1 MTMGHEFVYAQTA
14 CTVEWR
20 SAVLEENIEFRDSAL
35 MPMCIGLLSVVG
47 FKKILRE

>member
-1 MTMGHEFVYAQTA
+1 MGHEFVCAPVA

-35 MPMCIGLLSVVG
+35 MPTCIGLLSVIG